1 MARYTLDDIRKRQTA
16 LQKKLRNSEKNVRSS
31 FGDLSLRPKK
41 KQTAVN
47 RFVSGVQNASFFLD
61 AAFLGYKLYRTFS
74 KKKCR

>member
-74 KKKCR
+74 KKKRR